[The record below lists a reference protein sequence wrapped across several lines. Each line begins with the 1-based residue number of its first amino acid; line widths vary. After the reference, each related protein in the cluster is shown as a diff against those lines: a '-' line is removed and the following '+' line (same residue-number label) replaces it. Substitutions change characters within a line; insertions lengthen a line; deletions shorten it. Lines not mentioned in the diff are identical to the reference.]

1 VAFIVGNAVRDA
13 ASALAKAVT
22 AEGAVLLGVA
32 PDRVRLRDGGVER
45 TDGPGRVGL
54 RAVARA
60 IRERDGQTAF
70 RGWFDPQT
78 TSLDADGQGAPYQT
92 YAFATQLVQL
102 YVNRRTGEV
111 RVRRVIAAHDLG
123 RAINPQAAEGQIEGG
138 VVMGLGFAL
147 TEDYRPGAT
156 LNFSTYL
163 IPTSLEV
170 PEIVP
175 ILVESVEPAGPFGAK
190 GVGEPAMIATAPAVL
205 NALSRAV
212 GRRLWRLPA
221 TPERVFR
228 ALRGQEDLVP

>member
-1 VAFIVGNAVRDA
+1 VSRVLA
-13 ASALAKAVT
+13 A
-22 AEGAVLLGVA
+22 
-32 PDRVRLRDGGVER
+32 
-45 TDGPGRVGL
+45 
-54 RAVARA
+54 
-60 IRERDGQTAF
+60 RDGQRVF
-70 RGWFDPQT
+70 RGYFDPVT
-78 TSLDADGQGAPYQT
+78 TPLDADGQGAPYQT

-111 RVRRVIAAHDLG
+111 RTRRVIAAHDLG

-147 TEDYRPGAT
+147 TEEYVPGRT

-163 IPTSLEV
+163 IPTALEV

-175 ILVESVEPAGPFGAK
+175 ILVEPHDPHGPFGAK

-205 NALSRAV
+205 NAISRAV
-212 GRRLWRLPA
+212 GVRMFRLPA

-228 ALRGQEDLVP
+228 ALSAERG